1 MPQKNQPEQSDPSPS
16 ARKMEDMLWHVACE
30 LRGNVDAPKYK
41 NYILPLIFLKRLSDV
56 FDDEIARLAKKF
68 GGSQNGLQMAE
79 IDHKLVRF
87 FLPSEARWEG
97 IRQESPWTGPAA
109 LRPNSLGERL
119 NFAMRAV
126 AENNPPLRDVVNI
139 NDFNASSGGVREV
152 DDNSLRNIIARLSE
166 KKFRLGTNDVEP
178 DFLGRTYEY
187 LLDRFA
193 EGSGKKGGEHFTPP
207 AVGRL
212 MARIVRPQP
221 GETVHDFACGSGGLL
236 IKCELALRQAK
247 PNNQIPLKLFGQEIS
262 GDTFALARMNA
273 ILHGMDAEI
282 LRGDTMLNPKFRQ
295 NDGALQQF
303 DIVVANPMWNQA
315 FPAMEDDPFARFQN
329 RGGNTPGNADWTWLQ
344 HTMAALNPQSGRAA
358 VVLDT
363 GAMTRSGAQ
372 KNIRKWFVQNDI
384 VDSVILLPDNLFY
397 NTSAAGIIIILR
409 ARKPRDRRG
418 KITLINAAN
427 LFTKVGAK
435 NRITD
440 ECAQKIADAVA
451 AGKNIEHFTTIV
463 DAEVVANNEYNI
475 LPSRYVDIVDKE
487 KIRPVSTIWRDLQK
501 LREQER
507 KTDTA
512 LSRVVTRLAAR
523 KSVQK

>member
-1 MPQKNQPEQSDPSPS
+1 MPQKTHPEQSDPSPS
-16 ARKMEDMLWHVACE
+16 ARKMEDMLWRVACE

-56 FDDEIARLAKKF
+56 FDDEIARLANEF
-68 GGSQNGLQMAE
+68 GGSQKGLQMAE

-87 FLPSEARWEG
+87 FLPPEARWES
-97 IRQESPWTGPAA
+97 IRQESPWPGPAN
-109 LRPNSLGERL
+109 LQPNSFGERL

-139 NDFNASSGGVREV
+139 NDFNASSGGEREV
-152 DDNSLRNIIARLSE
+152 DDNSLRRVVAKLSE
-166 KKFRLGTNDVEP
+166 KNFRLGTDDVEP

-187 LLDRFA
+187 LLRKFA
-193 EGSGKKGGEHFTPP
+193 EGSGQSGGEHFTPP
-207 AVGRL
+207 EVARM

-221 GETVHDFACGSGGLL
+221 GETIHDFACGSGGLL
-236 IKCELALRQAK
+236 IKCELALRQNK
-247 PNNQIPLKLFGQEIS
+247 PKNQLPLKLFGQEIS

-295 NDGALQQF
+295 NDGALRQF

-329 RGGNTPGNADWTWLQ
+329 RGGNAPGNADWTWLQ

-372 KNIRKWFVQNDI
+372 KNIRKWFVQNDL

-397 NTSAAGIIIILR
+397 NTSAAGIIVVLR
-409 ARKPRDRRG
+409 ARKPKNRRG
-418 KITLINAAN
+418 KITLVNAAN
-427 LFTKVGAK
+427 LFKKAGTK

-440 ECAQKIADAVA
+440 ECAEKIADAVS
-451 AGKNIEHFTTIV
+451 AGKNIERLAAVV
-463 DAEVVANNEYNI
+463 DAKDAEKNDWNI
-475 LPSRYVDIVDKE
+475 APSRYVDILERE
-487 KIRPVSTIWRDLQK
+487 KVRPVSAVWRDLQK
-501 LREQER
+501 LQKEER
-507 KTDTA
+507 KTNAAVARIVSHLTA
-512 LSRVVTRLAAR
+512 GKKAR
-523 KSVQK
+523 A